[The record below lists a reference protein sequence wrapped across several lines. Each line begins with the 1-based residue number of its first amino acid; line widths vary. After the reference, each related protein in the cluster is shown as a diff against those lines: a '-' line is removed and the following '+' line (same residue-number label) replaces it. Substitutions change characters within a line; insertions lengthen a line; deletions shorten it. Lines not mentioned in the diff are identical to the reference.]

1 MFVRYENT
9 GAMNL
14 SRIFMIKRIVPRV
27 CALLLSVCL
36 ALSHAAFA
44 QIRTL
49 DGIVSSGTLR
59 VGVNPNFPPM
69 SSYGMTNQI
78 EGFDIDV
85 AGRIAELLDV
95 KLQLVPTATAQ
106 RVAFLSSGRIDIAL
120 GALTRTPAR
129 ARLIDFTVPLHTEA
143 MSVLTTDRSSALSWR
158 DLNDSSV
165 TLVNMRGNLS
175 VELLKE
181 RLPKAKTLLVDG
193 NADTVRALAQGR
205 ADAMVENIDFF
216 MKFTE
221 TYRNIKW
228 RRLDDLIY
236 VSYCGI
242 GLARGNDDLRN
253 FLNIVLFDLHSSGY
267 VNKRWEHWFGAPMT
281 VPVIAQPYF

>member
-1 MFVRYENT
+1 MLKT
-9 GAMNL
+9 
-14 SRIFMIKRIVPRV
+14 IIKLNRRMTSGLLA
-27 CALLLSVCL
+27 ALFATIL
-36 ALSHAAFA
+36 AVGQPALADV
-44 QIRTL
+44 RTL
-49 DGIVSSGTLR
+49 DAVVKSGTLR

-85 AGRIAELLDV
+85 AGQIATALDV
-95 KLQLVPTATAQ
+95 KLELVPTATAQ

-129 ARLIDFTVPLHTEA
+129 ARLIDFTAPLHTEA
-143 MSVLTTDRSSALSWR
+143 MSVLTTDRSTAQSWR
-158 DLNDSSV
+158 DLDDPSV

-216 MKFTE
+216 VKFTE
-221 TYRNIKW
+221 MYRNVKW
-228 RRLDDLIY
+228 RRLDDVIY

-253 FLNIVLFDLHSSGY
+253 FLNILLFDLHSSGY
-267 VNKRWEHWFGAPMT
+267 VNERWEHWFGGPMT
-281 VPVIAQPYF
+281 VPIEAQPYF

>member
-1 MFVRYENT
+1 MKMITKMTVKRLNFGLFFVLL
-9 GAMNL
+9 G
-14 SRIFMIKRIVPRV
+14 
-27 CALLLSVCL
+27 ALLGL
-36 ALSHAAFA
+36 AQPAYA
-44 QIRTL
+44 QVRTL
-49 DGIVSSGTLR
+49 DAIVKSGSLR

-85 AGRIAELLDV
+85 AGKIAEELNV

-129 ARLIDFTVPLHTEA
+129 AKLIDFTAPLHTEA
-143 MSVLTTDRSSALSWR
+143 MSVLTTDRSTATSWQ
-158 DLNDSSV
+158 DLDDPSV

-221 TYRNIKW
+221 TYRNVKW
-228 RRLDDLIY
+228 RQLDDVIY

-242 GLARGNDDLRN
+242 GLARGNDDLRS

-267 VNKRWEHWFGAPMT
+267 VNERWEHWFGAPMT
-281 VPVIAQPYF
+281 VPVVAQPYF

>member
-1 MFVRYENT
+1 MSFLRNAGVFCL
-9 GAMNL
+9 G
-14 SRIFMIKRIVPRV
+14 IVL
-27 CALLLSVCL
+27 ASVLTL
-36 ALSHAAFA
+36 APGVVHA
-44 QIRTL
+44 QVRTL
-49 DGIVSSGTLR
+49 DDVVKSGKLR

-85 AGRIAELLDV
+85 ANEIARLLDV
-95 KLQLVPTATAQ
+95 TVELVPTATAQ

-129 ARLIDFTVPLHTEA
+129 ARLIDFSAPLHTEA
-143 MSVLTTDRSSALSWR
+143 MSVLTTDRSSAQSWQ
-158 DLNDSSV
+158 DLNDSGV

-181 RLPKAKTLLVDG
+181 KLPKPKVLLVDG

-221 TYRNIKW
+221 NYRNVKW
-228 RRLDDLIY
+228 RRLDDVIY
-236 VSYCGI
+236 VAYCGI

-253 FLNIVLFDLHSSGY
+253 FINIVLFDLHSSGF
-267 VNKRWEHWFGAPMT
+267 VNERWEHWFGAPMT
-281 VPVIAQPYF
+281 VPIEAQPYF

>member
-1 MFVRYENT
+1 MKTV
-9 GAMNL
+9 MN
-14 SRIFMIKRIVPRV
+14 SARVRIVTGLLVPV
-27 CALLLSVCL
+27 LALLVGLSPSTV
-36 ALSHAAFA
+36 AAV
-44 QIRTL
+44 RTL
-49 DGIVSSGTLR
+49 DAIVTSGTLR

-69 SSYGMTNQI
+69 SSYGMTNEI

-85 AGRIAELLDV
+85 AGQIAEQLDV
-95 KLQLVPTATAQ
+95 KLELVPTATAQ

-143 MSVLTTDRSSALSWR
+143 MSVLTTDRSDAKSWR
-158 DLNDSSV
+158 DLNDPSV

-175 VELLKE
+175 VQLLKD

-216 MKFTE
+216 IKFTE
-221 TYRNIKW
+221 TYRNVTW

-236 VSYCGI
+236 ISYCGI

-253 FLNIVLFDLHSSGY
+253 FLNILLFDLHSSGY